1 MLEDKVGILD
11 VKAIIDNKINCD
23 IEMQVVDK
31 KNVEKRIL
39 FYASGMYTRT
49 ITAGK
54 DYSDLKKCIAILITD
69 YDLPSLVG
77 IEKYIS
83 KWNLREEDY
92 VNFILT
98 DDIQIY
104 IMELLKFEKY
114 KKGQALDNWV
124 KFILNPKV
132 INMSNKE
139 IKKAKE
145 LLEEISKNDQ
155 ERYLAELR
163 EKYIRDQKAT
173 EGAGY
178 DKGLAAGLKQ
188 GRSEGKK
195 EQTVEIAK
203 KLKQKGI
210 DIEIIK
216 ETTNLT
222 IEEINKI

>member
-1 MLEDKVGILD
+1 
-11 VKAIIDNKINCD
+11 
-23 IEMQVVDK
+23 
-31 KNVEKRIL
+31 
-39 FYASGMYTRT
+39 MYTRT

-188 GRSEGKK
+188 GEKNK
-195 EQTVEIAK
+195 AIEIAK

>member
-1 MLEDKVGILD
+1 
-11 VKAIIDNKINCD
+11 
-23 IEMQVVDK
+23 
-31 KNVEKRIL
+31 
-39 FYASGMYTRT
+39 
-49 ITAGK
+49 
-54 DYSDLKKCIAILITD
+54 
-69 YDLPSLVG
+69 
-77 IEKYIS
+77 
-83 KWNLREEDY
+83 
-92 VNFILT
+92 
-98 DDIQIY
+98 
-104 IMELLKFEKY
+104 
-114 KKGQALDNWV
+114 
-124 KFILNPKV
+124 
-132 INMSNKE
+132 MSNKE

-188 GRSEGKK
+188 GIEKGKVQGFEK
-195 EQTVEIAK
+195 GEKTKAIEIAK

-222 IEEINKI
+222 IEEINKL

>member
-1 MLEDKVGILD
+1 MANCLYRGRNIPIELSLD
-11 VKAIIDNKINCD
+11 QLLIYVKFLTYSISYYKIKINLLVVINYIFIVP
-23 IEMQVVDK
+23 IE
-31 KNVEKRIL
+31 
-39 FYASGMYTRT
+39 
-49 ITAGK
+49 
-54 DYSDLKKCIAILITD
+54 
-69 YDLPSLVG
+69 LP
-77 IEKYIS
+77 
-83 KWNLREEDY
+83 
-92 VNFILT
+92 
-98 DDIQIY
+98 
-104 IMELLKFEKY
+104 KFEKY

-188 GRSEGKK
+188 GIEKGKVQGFEK
-195 EQTVEIAK
+195 GEKTKAIEIAK

-222 IEEINKI
+222 IEEINKL